1 MEFGY
6 IIITYENIKEQIL
19 MNKGIRLG
27 LEVESSNSKNSSGF
41 GSFLKNTK
49 KFIAFTLAET
59 LIVMGIIGVVA
70 ALTIPNLNSSTNN
83 MEKVTKVK
91 KIYAEL
97 NEAHNRATAVYGPL
111 ETWFVNDICNVGSD
125 CKDVQERYYNRLTE
139 FMKLQKDCGTTS
151 TGCMPT
157 SVKNLYGGNY
167 PHILDDTSCPRA
179 ILSGG
184 WSLNVIQMYKEYG
197 GSAYKGYNINKSA
210 GLIFVDIDGPNKGKN
225 IFGVDIFGFVVTS
238 DGIYPDGGGSDWNDS
253 SIKSGCFYYGYFCTA
268 WIINTGNM
276 DYLNTVTATTASN
289 GGVCK
294 NDSTKKLST
303 TVTSCK

>member
-1 MEFGY
+1 
-6 IIITYENIKEQIL
+6 

-41 GSFLKNTK
+41 DSFLKNTK

-125 CKDVQERYYNRLTE
+125 CKNTKERYYNRLTE

-157 SVKNLYGGNY
+157 SIKYLYGGNAGT
-167 PHILDDTSCPRA
+167 LDNTSSSRA

-184 WSLNVIQMYKEYG
+184 WSLRVPLMYKESA
-197 GSAYKGYNINKSA
+197 GSTYYGYNINKSA
-210 GLIFVDIDGPNKGKN
+210 GRIDVDIDGPNKGKN
-225 IFGVDIFGFVVTS
+225 TQGVDIFTFIVTS
-238 DGIYPDGGGSDWNDS
+238 DGIYPYGGGSYWNDS
-253 SIKSGCFYYGYFCTA
+253 NIKYYCFYNGGGCTA

-276 DYLNTVTATTASN
+276 EYLNTVTATTTSN

-294 NDSTKKLST
+294 NDSTKVLST